1 MSLAHGICVSN
12 GRMSGWW
19 RNGRESWKKVFCE
32 NDEKRVFS
40 FFSSYTQRSRTIAYP
55 AKSKCPQVS
64 NSVAHGSM
72 GRRRCLGG
80 ALMSGYSCGVD
91 VEVGS
96 EFGDCAPEQQRRGET
111 SRGICESWEMVN
123 ILLVIRA
130 DETGRGLAKNASA
143 AKSSWRRH

>member
-1 MSLAHGICVSN
+1 MGGGETGEKA
-12 GRMSGWW
+12 GRKCFAKMT
-19 RNGRESWKKVFCE
+19 K
-32 NDEKRVFS
+32 KRVFS